1 MKSLFPFVLLSLALM
16 GQDPPG
22 ETARGLVS
30 SNMIASF
37 EPLGGRPART
47 DLTLVYLDS
56 LKDDQFVEV
65 SVLRTEAS
73 IIIREAGSSNLAPEA
88 FAKALAKGLFAK
100 HPQIVGITV
109 TLGLNLQ
116 TTSQLIVTLTRL
128 APNLTPALTN
138 EVRQSLSE
146 ARDAQ
151 SRIVR

>member
-1 MKSLFPFVLLSLALM
+1 MKSLFAFFLLSLTLM
-16 GQDPPG
+16 GQDTPG
-22 ETARGLVS
+22 ETARGLIS

-37 EPLGGRPART
+37 EPLGSRPART
-47 DLTLVYLDS
+47 DLTLVYLDNV
-56 LKDDQFVEV
+56 KDDQFVEI

-100 HPQIVGITV
+100 HPQIAGITV

-116 TTSQLIVTLTRL
+116 TTSQFIVTLTRL

-138 EVRQSLSE
+138 GVGQSLAE
-146 ARDAQ
+146 ARSAQ

>member
-1 MKSLFPFVLLSLALM
+1 MKSLFAFFLLSLTLM
-16 GQDPPG
+16 GQDTPG
-22 ETARGLVS
+22 ETARGLIS

-37 EPLGGRPART
+37 EPLGSRPART
-47 DLTLVYLDS
+47 DLTLVYLDNV
-56 LKDDQFVEV
+56 KDDQFVEI

-100 HPQIVGITV
+100 HPQIAGITV

-116 TTSQLIVTLTRL
+116 TTSQFIVTLTRL

-138 EVRQSLSE
+138 EVGQSLAE
-146 ARDAQ
+146 ARSAQ